1 MKTLL
6 AVLGLAAAVG
16 AGSAEAGVNR
26 REGHQRARIAHNVR
40 TGELTPREAARLRAE
55 QARIRREEFRYRH
68 DDGRLDPWERAEL
81 AREQGQANRH
91 IFGQS
96 HDAQDR

>member
-6 AVLGLAAAVG
+6 AVLGLAAVLG
-16 AGSAEAGVNR
+16 TGSAEAGVNP
-26 REGHQRARIAHNVR
+26 REARQRARIAHNVR
-40 TGELTPREAARLRAE
+40 TGALTAHEAARLRAE
-55 QARIRREEFRYRH
+55 QASIRREEYRYRH

-81 AREQGQANRH
+81 AREQGQADRH
-91 IFGQS
+91 IFDQS